1 MGSAAAR
8 RSLSISEWPAGLF
21 PACSRSRSG
30 GRPSG
35 TRVSARNWYRCG
47 TMRYTGSSKAITMPI
62 TISARTSGPA
72 WRIQRSVAVN
82 RPTGLRCSPISPLF
96 LWPCWRTLA
105 QLISDPL
112 ARREQPVR
120 NIKIPF
126 VRSLEVALFI
136 APTSVLH
143 WIQRNIGPYSIC
155 SRLGVGAGR
164 HESLGVSLLVG
175 SDHH

>member
-1 MGSAAAR
+1 
-8 RSLSISEWPAGLF
+8 
-21 PACSRSRSG
+21 
-30 GRPSG
+30 
-35 TRVSARNWYRCG
+35 
-47 TMRYTGSSKAITMPI
+47 MRYTGSSKAI

-82 RPTGLRCSPISPLF
+82 RPTGLRCSPIPPLF

-136 APTSVLH
+136 AQASVLRWVH
-143 WIQRNIGPYSIC
+143 RGIGPYSHSVHCGIA
-155 SRLGVGAGR
+155 VGR
-164 HESLGVSLLVG
+164 QQSLWIFHLVG
-175 SDHH
+175 SGYGYLVFAFVWWCFCIDWIRGLSSAEIPAASRYG